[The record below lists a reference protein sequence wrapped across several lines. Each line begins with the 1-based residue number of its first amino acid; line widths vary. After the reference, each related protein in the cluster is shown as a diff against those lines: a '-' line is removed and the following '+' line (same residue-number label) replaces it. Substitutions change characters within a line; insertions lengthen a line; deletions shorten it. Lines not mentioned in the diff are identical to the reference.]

1 MPAPCTLT
9 ARQAPER
16 GPPCRRYFQ
25 QDVPEEDL
33 RELLRQTRLAPSPD
47 NIQPWRFIAIRDP
60 GVRAQML
67 PLANHQQDV
76 PEEDLRELLRQ
87 TRLAPSP
94 DNIQPWRFIAIRD
107 PGVRAQMLPLANHQP
122 ECVSAHALIVLYA
135 DMEDVLANLDEI
147 IHPGLAEPDRARI
160 KGNLAERFG
169 PLSVADRQRFAHGIA
184 YIALGYLVLA
194 AQAMGYRTS
203 SILDFDPAG
212 VKELLGLPEHVTVPA
227 LITIGKEDEPGYPHH
242 RHWVER
248 IALFV

>member
-9 ARQAPER
+9 VRQAAESR
-16 GPPCRRYFQ
+16 RTVRRY
-25 QDVPEEDL
+25 
-33 RELLRQTRLAPSPD
+33 
-47 NIQPWRFIAIRDP
+47 I
-60 GVRAQML
+60 
-67 PLANHQQDV
+67 QQDV

-242 RHWVER
+242 RHSVER

>member
-9 ARQAPER
+9 VRQAAESR
-16 GPPCRRYFQ
+16 RTVRRY
-25 QDVPEEDL
+25 V
-33 RELLRQTRLAPSPD
+33 
-47 NIQPWRFIAIRDP
+47 
-60 GVRAQML
+60 
-67 PLANHQQDV
+67 QQDV

-147 IHPGLAEPDRARI
+147 IHPGLAEPAWARI

-169 PLSVADRQRFAHGIA
+169 ALLGVGRQRFSRASAVGT
-184 YIALGYLVLA
+184 GS
-194 AQAMGYRTS
+194 RTS
-203 SILDFDPAG
+203 PSATWCSPRRRWGTAPRRYWTSTRPA
-212 VKELLGLPEHVTVPA
+212 
-227 LITIGKEDEPGYPHH
+227 
-242 RHWVER
+242 
-248 IALFV
+248 